1 MLPED
6 DATAAT
12 WAVAVMELGAL
23 VCTAPAPRCPDCP
36 VADRCAWRAA
46 GHPAYDGPPRRTQA
60 WAGTDRQ
67 CRGRLMAVL
76 READGPV
83 HTSRLDAAWPQDG
96 DQRSRCLDGPGRRRP
111 GQAYRA
117 VVLGTARLDIPGT
130 ARPSN

>member
-1 MLPED
+1 
-6 DATAAT
+6 
-12 WAVAVMELGAL
+12 MELGAL
-23 VCTAPAPRCPDCP
+23 VCTAARPRCSDCP

-83 HTSRLDAAWPQDG
+83 PLPRLARAGTDRGQVV
-96 DQRSRCLDGPGRRRP
+96 RCLESLVADGL
-111 GQAYRA
+111 A
-117 VVLGTARLDIPGT
+117 VRECADSYLLPV
-130 ARPSN
+130 